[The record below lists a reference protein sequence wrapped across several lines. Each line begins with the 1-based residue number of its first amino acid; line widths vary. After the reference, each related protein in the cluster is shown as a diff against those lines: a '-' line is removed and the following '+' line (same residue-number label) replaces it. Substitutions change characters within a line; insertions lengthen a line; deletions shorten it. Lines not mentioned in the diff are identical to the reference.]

1 MVEMLVCQHN
11 MRYLATSDLLDVGRD
26 CCCFAEGGPGVDE
39 QYSGAAPDQ
48 PNGDVTERQPAAMH
62 AVGQALPV
70 EVHNRK
76 GNAPPNLLITRA
88 ITEGCS
94 RVRPVKPDKENIMR
108 AVVITKHGDPS
119 VLQVRQ
125 RPDPPPPGPGQL
137 RVAVRA
143 AGVNFADHL
152 ARVGLYPDAPKLPA
166 VVGYEVAG
174 TVEAV
179 GDGVD
184 PNRVGERVLAGTRFG
199 GYCEIVNV
207 AATDSVVL
215 PDALSFEQGAAVPVN
230 YATAWAALH
239 GYGSLR
245 AGERVLIHA
254 AAGGVGIAAVQFAK
268 AAKAEVHGTASPQ
281 KHQKLAEFGVDRA
294 IDYRRDGWWQGL
306 GPYDVVLDALGGTSL
321 RRSYTLLRPG
331 GRLVG
336 YGISNMQHGE
346 KRSMR
351 RVAPHALSMLR
362 GFNLMKQFEESKTV
376 IGLNMLRLWDD
387 RRTLEP
393 WIAPLTKALNDGTI
407 LPIVHAIV
415 PFAEA
420 PEAHRILAA
429 RENVDKVVLVP

>member
-1 MVEMLVCQHN
+1 
-11 MRYLATSDLLDVGRD
+11 
-26 CCCFAEGGPGVDE
+26 
-39 QYSGAAPDQ
+39 
-48 PNGDVTERQPAAMH
+48 
-62 AVGQALPV
+62 
-70 EVHNRK
+70 
-76 GNAPPNLLITRA
+76 
-88 ITEGCS
+88 
-94 RVRPVKPDKENIMR
+94 MR

-119 VLQVRQ
+119 VLQVQ
-125 RPDPPPPGPGQL
+125 ERPDPAPPGPGQL

-184 PNRVGERVLAGTRFG
+184 PSRVGERVLAGTRFG
-199 GYCEIVNV
+199 GYADVVN
-207 AATDSVVL
+207 AAANDSVAI

-245 AGERVLIHA
+245 AGERVLVHA
-254 AAGGVGIAAVQFAK
+254 AAGGVGIAAIQFAK
-268 AAKAEVHGTASPQ
+268 AAGAEVHGTASPS
-281 KHQKLAEFGVDRA
+281 KHQKLAELGVDRA
-294 IDYRRDGWWQGL
+294 IDYRRDGWWKGL
-306 GPYDVVLDALGGTSL
+306 GRYDLILDALGGTSL
-321 RRSYTLLRPG
+321 RRSYDLLRPG

-336 YGISNMQHGE
+336 YGVSALQQGE
-346 KRSMR
+346 KRSLR
-351 RVAPHALSMLR
+351 RAAPHALSMLR
-362 GFNLMKQFEESKTV
+362 GFNLLSQLEDSKAV

-387 RRTLEP
+387 RGTLEP
-393 WIAPLTKALNDGTI
+393 WITPLTQALSDGTI
-407 LPIVHAIV
+407 SPIVHAAV

-429 RENVDKVVLVP
+429 RENIGKVVLVP

>member
-1 MVEMLVCQHN
+1 
-11 MRYLATSDLLDVGRD
+11 
-26 CCCFAEGGPGVDE
+26 
-39 QYSGAAPDQ
+39 
-48 PNGDVTERQPAAMH
+48 
-62 AVGQALPV
+62 
-70 EVHNRK
+70 
-76 GNAPPNLLITRA
+76 
-88 ITEGCS
+88 
-94 RVRPVKPDKENIMR
+94 MR
-108 AVVITKHGDPS
+108 AVVITKHGGPS
-119 VLQVRQ
+119 VLQVQQ
-125 RPDPPPPGPGQL
+125 RPDPAPPGPGQL
-137 RVAVRA
+137 RIAVRA

-184 PNRVGERVLAGTRFG
+184 PGRVGERVLAGTRFG
-199 GYCEIVNV
+199 GYAEIVNV
-207 AATDSVVL
+207 AATDSVAI

-245 AGERVLIHA
+245 AGEMVLVHA

-268 AAKAEVHGTASPQ
+268 AAGAEVHGTASPG
-281 KHQKLAEFGVDRA
+281 KHQKLAELGVDRA
-294 IDYRRDGWWQGL
+294 IDYRRDGWWKGL

-321 RRSYTLLRPG
+321 RRSYGLLRPG

-336 YGISNMQHGE
+336 YGVSALQQGE
-346 KRSMR
+346 KRSLLR
-351 RVAPHALSMLR
+351 AAPQALSMLR
-362 GFNLMKQFEESKTV
+362 GFNLLSQLEDSKAV

-387 RRTLEP
+387 RGTLEP
-393 WIAPLTKALNDGTI
+393 WITPLAQALHDGTI
-407 LPIVHAIV
+407 SPIVHAAV

-429 RENVDKVVLVP
+429 RENIGKVVLVPGIVNRSVQHLVRRLV